1 MYVGPGRQHSKF
13 MPFSSMPKLL
23 LSAENFCVTYAHV
36 LSFTAWPGMHH
47 WFGFSPVSAAHI
59 HSQARY
65 MPSPAMT
72 APQASGALSLLYP
85 ATSMIVTLPTT
96 LLDVG
101 FPHHTR

>member
-13 MPFSSMPKLL
+13 MPFPSMPKLL
-23 LSAENFCVTYAHV
+23 LSAETFCVTYAHV
-36 LSFTAWPGMHH
+36 LSFMARPGMHH
-47 WFGFSPVSAAHI
+47 WFGFSPVSAAHT
-59 HSQARY
+59 HSQARH

-85 ATSMIVTLPTT
+85 APSVIVTLLTT
-96 LLDVG
+96 LLGMG